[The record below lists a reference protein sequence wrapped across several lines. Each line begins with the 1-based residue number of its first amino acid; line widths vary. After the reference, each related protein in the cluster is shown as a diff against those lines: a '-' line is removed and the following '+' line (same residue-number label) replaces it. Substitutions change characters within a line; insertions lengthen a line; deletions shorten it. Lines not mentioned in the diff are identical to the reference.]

1 MNITAI
7 APQTEKWWAIDVP
20 EIGFMTQVK
29 RLTDIDSMTRSL
41 TADVLEID
49 PETIKVTITAL
60 LPHEVSNTADDAK
73 SKKCAPL
80 KLNFLLRQKPPE

>member
-1 MNITAI
+1 
-7 APQTEKWWAIDVP
+7 
-20 EIGFMTQVK
+20 MTQVK

-41 TADVLEID
+41 TADVLAID

-80 KLNFLLRQKPPE
+80 KLNLLLRQKPPE